1 MPQNEAPTAVVVITF
16 LIFGFPVLLPLIKWM
31 WLHPYVNKRK
41 LKHNINEV
49 SILQERLNAVEEL
62 LIDTDLRTMEKYNV
76 RSKGITV
83 TWSDSINGHEKTLTF
98 FADGKT
104 DTTRALKALAKAVEK
119 ETDKQLM
126 KHIYR
131 LPKRHGRGDEATV
144 IRIHGLGED

>member
-1 MPQNEAPTAVVVITF
+1 MQQNEAPIGLVLLSFFI
-16 LIFGFPVLLPLIKWM
+16 VLLPIITPLLKWM

-76 RSKGITV
+76 RSKGITI

-104 DTTRALKALAKAVEK
+104 ETTKALKALAKTVEK
-119 ETDKQLM
+119 ETDRQLM
-126 KHIYR
+126 KYIYK
-131 LPKRHGRGDEATV
+131 LPKRHGKGDEATL

>member
-1 MPQNEAPTAVVVITF
+1 MQQNEAPIGLVLLSFFI
-16 LIFGFPVLLPLIKWM
+16 VLLPIITPFLKWM

-76 RSKGITV
+76 RSKGITI

-98 FADGKT
+98 YADGKT
-104 DTTRALKALAKAVEK
+104 ETTKALKALAKTVEK

-126 KHIYR
+126 KHIYK

>member
-1 MPQNEAPTAVVVITF
+1 MSEETKALTTLF
-16 LIFGFPVLLPLIKWM
+16 LLFLPLWLPVLIKWM

-41 LKHNINEV
+41 LKHNINEAN
-49 SILQERLNAVEEL
+49 ILQERLNAVEEL

-76 RSKGITV
+76 RSKGITL

-104 DTTRALKALAKAVEK
+104 DTTKALKALAKAVEK

-126 KHIYR
+126 KRVYK
-131 LPKRHGRGDEATV
+131 LPKRHGMGDTATA